1 MRCVI
6 RGASIVAV
14 GILAS
19 LAAAGCDKDST
30 STSSTTSMTTSPNRV
45 LLAQYSDAGGMPNPM
60 PGSPLGDAGFAPL
73 PPTPG
78 PGPTTRPGNPANPG
92 GPTYP
97 GAPNNPGNPNSPG
110 TPGAPGMPGNPGTP
124 GNPGSPGSP
133 GTPPPGH

>member
-19 LAAAGCDKDST
+19 LAVAGCDKDST
-30 STSSTTSMTTSPNRV
+30 STSSTTSAPNTPPNRV

-60 PGSPLGDAGFAPL
+60 PGSPLGDAGFAPI
-73 PPTPG
+73 PPSPRPG
-78 PGPTTRPGNPANPG
+78 PSTSPGNPVNPG
-92 GPTYP
+92 GPTY
-97 GAPNNPGNPNSPG
+97 
-110 TPGAPGMPGNPGTP
+110 P

-133 GTPPPGH
+133 GNPTPPPGH